1 MSQDIAHIN
10 RAKKVLNFINQQ
22 KEQKRIGLLY
32 NKYTE
37 EWGEFCFSYKT
48 FYRIIEELEEREL
61 IIVKKIIG
69 GSYGSTRII
78 TKKQS
83 EVIKWNKNTI

>member
-37 EWGEFCFSYKT
+37 EYGEFCFGYKT

-83 EVIKWNKNTI
+83 EVIK